1 MKIFWSWQ
9 SDTPGN
15 IGRFLVRDAL
25 NDAIEKLRAGND
37 VEDAPRNVHLDHDVK
52 DVPGTPD
59 LVRTILAKIEKS
71 EVVVADVTIVGK
83 TEVGKGLVN
92 SNVAI
97 ELGYAFHAC
106 TDERAVLVFNKH
118 YGKHEELPFDL
129 RHKGGGVDFDLKP
142 DASKGEIEEQRRAL
156 KDAFVRKLK
165 PFVEGAARIREP
177 LSVRPVIEPRI
188 LQRHPMPRGVTDDVF
203 EMNVFVENDGETPVK
218 EFLLVLEM
226 PSNFPDGSIPYGMK
240 IESAPPGF
248 VMWSRTHTSSG
259 VRVEILYPDRK
270 TESLIR
276 FNGAVRAQTKQHPE
290 ELEKKITATAYAGNV
305 HKKYSLAIK
314 DLYSELPLNPP

>member
-1 MKIFWSWQ
+1 MKIFSSWQ

-25 NDAIEKLRAGND
+25 NDAIEKLRADND
-37 VEDAPRNVHLDHDVK
+37 VEDAPRDVHLDHDVK
-52 DVPGTPD
+52 DVPGSPD
-59 LVRTILAKIEKS
+59 LVRTILAKIEMS
-71 EVVVADVTIVGK
+71 EVVVSDVTIVDK

-177 LSVRPVIEPRI
+177 LSLRPIIESRVF
-188 LQRHPMPRGVTDDVF
+188 QRHPMPGGGTDDVF
-203 EMNVFVENDGETPVK
+203 EMNVFVENDGENPVK

-226 PSNFPDGSIPYGMK
+226 PTNFPDNGIPYGMK
-240 IESAPPGF
+240 IEPAPPGF
-248 VMWSRTHTSSG
+248 VRWSRTDTSSG

-290 ELEKKITATAYAGNV
+290 ELEKEITATAYAGNV

-314 DLYSELPLNPP
+314 DLYSELPVNPP

>member
-1 MKIFWSWQ
+1 
-9 SDTPGN
+9 
-15 IGRFLVRDAL
+15 
-25 NDAIEKLRAGND
+25 
-37 VEDAPRNVHLDHDVK
+37 
-52 DVPGTPD
+52 
-59 LVRTILAKIEKS
+59 
-71 EVVVADVTIVGK
+71 
-83 TEVGKGLVN
+83 
-92 SNVAI
+92 
-97 ELGYAFHAC
+97 
-106 TDERAVLVFNKH
+106 
-118 YGKHEELPFDL
+118 
-129 RHKGGGVDFDLKP
+129 
-142 DASKGEIEEQRRAL
+142 
-156 KDAFVRKLK
+156 
-165 PFVEGAARIREP
+165 
-177 LSVRPVIEPRI
+177 VRPVIEPRI
-188 LQRHPMPRGVTDDVF
+188 LQRHPMLGGVTDDVF

>member
-9 SDTPGN
+9 SDTPGK

-25 NDAIEKLRAGND
+25 NDAIEKLRADNG
-37 VEDAPRNVHLDHDVK
+37 VEDAPRDVHLDHDVK
-52 DVPGTPD
+52 DVPGSPD
-59 LVRTILAKIEKS
+59 LVRAILEKIEKS

-83 TEVGKGLVN
+83 TEEGKGLIN

-97 ELGYAFHAC
+97 ELGYAFRAC
-106 TDERAVLVFNKH
+106 TDARAVLVFNKH

-129 RHKGGGVDFDLKP
+129 RHKGGGIDFDLKP
-142 DASKGEIEEQRRAL
+142 EASKGEIEEQRRVL

-165 PFVEGAARIREP
+165 PFVEGPARIKQP
-177 LSVRPVIEPRI
+177 LSVRPIIESRVF
-188 LQRHPMPRGVTDDVF
+188 QRHPMPGGGTDDVF
-203 EMNVFVENDGETPVK
+203 EMNVFVENDGENTVK

-226 PSNFPDGSIPYGMK
+226 PSNFPDNGVPYGMK
-240 IESAPPGF
+240 IEQAPPGF
-248 VMWSRTHTSSG
+248 VGWSRTNTSSG

-276 FNGAVRAQTKQHPE
+276 FNGAVRAQTKRHPE
-290 ELEKKITATAYAGNV
+290 ELEKKITATAYAGNMQ
-305 HKKYSLAIK
+305 KKYSLAIT